1 MYVAKDE
8 RYHFK
13 LLLYCDGLVIDGA
26 GDEANFSDHNM
37 LSLKLRLRETGAVKF
52 GKGRDGEGTVIK
64 SCIRKDEF
72 GVSKFIQ
79 ELKLNWSVGM
89 GYIEMWDSLVDTQD
103 KILRK
108 DLTLRT
114 GMRGKVMVVEKEWVT
129 DELNDTKSDSERIK
143 NQTPER
149 PSDHGLLQ
157 SPQKDFK
164 FPLIDLDLNSL
175 DSYT

>member
-1 MYVAKDE
+1 MFKFVA
-8 RYHFK
+8 
-13 LLLYCDGLVIDGA
+13 A
-26 GDEANFSDHNM
+26 WP
-37 LSLKLRLRETGAVKF
+37 LKHSIIV
-52 GKGRDGEGTVIK
+52 
-64 SCIRKDEF
+64 
-72 GVSKFIQ
+72 
-79 ELKLNWSVGM
+79 
-89 GYIEMWDSLVDTQD
+89 
-103 KILRK
+103 
-108 DLTLRT
+108 
-114 GMRGKVMVVEKEWVT
+114 VT